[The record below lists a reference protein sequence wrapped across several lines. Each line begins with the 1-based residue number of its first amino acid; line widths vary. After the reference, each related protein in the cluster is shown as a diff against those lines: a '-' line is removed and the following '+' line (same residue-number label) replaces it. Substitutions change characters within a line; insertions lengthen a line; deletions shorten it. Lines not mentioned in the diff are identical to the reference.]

1 MEKIGH
7 FITRDLAS
15 ALANLI
21 LLSGPFFTLI
31 RGWNNSEV
39 IIAAAVENWLAAS
52 AILLIADPLNL
63 PDFSPVDDF
72 LFTKVKQQLAGLSLT
87 QESLKKTWGGVSRT
101 IIVDEFAAAFR
112 RWFERSKKC
121 VRIGGI
127 PLSKKNLDI
136 KFVL

>member
-87 QESLKKTWGGVSRT
+87 QESLKKTWGGVSKT
-101 IIVDEFAAAFR
+101 ITAEDVAAGFCH
-112 RWFERSKKC
+112 WFEWSKKC
-121 VRIGGI
+121 VRIGGDHVEK
-127 PLSKKNLDI
+127 S
-136 KFVL
+136 

>member
-52 AILLIADPLNL
+52 AIPLIADPLNL

-87 QESLKKTWGGVSRT
+87 QESLKKTWGGVSKT
-101 IIVDEFAAAFR
+101 ITAEDVAAGFCH
-112 RWFERSKKC
+112 WFEWSKKC
-121 VRIGGI
+121 VRIGGDHVEK
-127 PLSKKNLDI
+127 S
-136 KFVL
+136 

>member
-52 AILLIADPLNL
+52 AILPIADPLNL

-87 QESLKKTWGGVSRT
+87 QESLKKTWGGVSKT
-101 IIVDEFAAAFR
+101 ITAEDVAAGFCH
-112 RWFERSKKC
+112 WFEWSKKC
-121 VRIGGI
+121 VRIGGDHVEK
-127 PLSKKNLDI
+127 S
-136 KFVL
+136 